1 MNALSQPCTIPLQG
15 PPEGILAQ
23 TRGESPRA
31 VTSSPEGI
39 RWDTCSTLLP
49 WPCSVPGTVSLA
61 EGLSRHNRW
70 LSRWVALIPGSSR
83 VQTPEVAHWMP
94 PSPSSLRERNHL
106 RASGGRG
113 SGTVFHPRPASR
125 GISAPSP
132 PHLCLRIDRDQ
143 AGRVEGPPSPS
154 SLTPLFPPAPH
165 PHLSFSCLNLQSTS
179 LLGLWAGPG
188 SQANSRTPSQI

>member
-1 MNALSQPCTIPLQG
+1 M
-15 PPEGILAQ
+15 
-23 TRGESPRA
+23 
-31 VTSSPEGI
+31 
-39 RWDTCSTLLP
+39 RWDTRSTLLP

-61 EGLSRHNRW
+61 GGLSRHNCW

-83 VQTPEVAHWMP
+83 VQTPEVAHWTP

-113 SGTVFHPRPASR
+113 RGTVFHRRPASR

-132 PHLCLRIDRDQ
+132 PHLCLRIHRHQ
-143 AGRVEGPPSPS
+143 AGRVEGPPPPPL
-154 SLTPLFPPAPH
+154 SLLSFLLPHPH
-165 PHLSFSCLNLQSTS
+165 PHLSFSCLNLQFTS